1 MYKTLHRKA
10 KIEQHEPQWKPRVN
24 TAILKTFENTE
35 EAIKIGQSGETSNIG
50 HNTCRT
56 PLFTNKHI
64 TQSLSEL
71 VVLATILAIFQDRTS
86 PNNTSTQFV
95 LEIQ

>member
-24 TAILKTFENTE
+24 TVILKTFENTE

-50 HNTCRT
+50 HKRLRKTKHNHDTRRAGHHYSQANT
-56 PLFTNKHI
+56 
-64 TQSLSEL
+64 
-71 VVLATILAIFQDRTS
+71 
-86 PNNTSTQFV
+86 
-95 LEIQ
+95 